1 MIGAILR
8 LIRPKQWSK
17 NLLVFAA
24 LLFTGRFKDTLSV
37 ERTLMAF
44 AAMCLVSSSIYIIN
58 DLLDVERDRNHPVKK
73 NRPIASG
80 AVPVGLAI
88 VLALILAGVSLAIG
102 HELNRSSLILLIVYL
117 VLQAAYNGGLKHVA
131 LADVFLLASGFVLRA
146 MLGATAL
153 EAPIS
158 GWLLACTGSLALML
172 GFGKRR
178 HEFVLQGDGRAK
190 SREVLAGYNLE
201 VLNAFLIMCSVC
213 AAQSYTVYAIS
224 SPTAGLYP
232 GLMLTSVFV
241 LYGVFR
247 YVYLVFR
254 SGEGGEPENLL
265 FKDPHILI
273 TILLFVATSVLAL
286 KGFHLRIIQGDVH

>member
-1 MIGAILR
+1 MLGAIFK

-24 LLFTGRFKDTLSV
+24 LLFTGRFKDAESV
-37 ERTLMAF
+37 QRTLIAF
-44 AAMCLVSSSIYIIN
+44 VAMCLVSSAIYIIN

-73 NRPIASG
+73 SRPIASG
-80 AVPVGLAI
+80 AVPVALAV
-88 VLALILAGVSLAIG
+88 VLALIFALVSLG
-102 HELNRSSLILLIVYL
+102 LGFQLNRSSFSLIVVYL

-178 HEFVLQGDGRAK
+178 HEFILQGDGRAK

-201 VLNAFLIMCSVC
+201 VLNAFLLMCSVC
-213 AAQSYTVYAIS
+213 AAQSYMVYAIM
-224 SPTAGLYP
+224 SPTARQYP

-241 LYGVFR
+241 MYGVFR

-254 SGEGGEPENLL
+254 AGEGGEPENLL

-273 TILLFVATSVLAL
+273 TIVLFVVTSVLAL
-286 KGFHLRIIQGDVH
+286 KGFHLRIIEGDVH

>member
-1 MIGAILR
+1 M
-8 LIRPKQWSK
+8 
-17 NLLVFAA
+17 FAA
-24 LLFTGRFKDTLSV
+24 LLFTGRFKDGLSV
-37 ERTLMAF
+37 ERALIAF
-44 AAMCLVSSSIYIIN
+44 VAMSLVSSSIYIIN
-58 DLLDVERDRNHPVKK
+58 DLLDVERDRSHPVKK

-80 AVPVGLAI
+80 AVPVPLAI
-88 VLALILAGVSLAIG
+88 VLAIILAGISLTLG
-102 HELNRSSLILLIVYL
+102 FGLNRSSFGLIIVYL
-117 VLQAAYNGGLKHVA
+117 VLQAAYNIKLKHVA

-153 EAPIS
+153 DAPIS

-178 HEFVLQGDGRAK
+178 HEFLLQGDGRAK

-224 SPTAGLYP
+224 SSTAKLYP
-232 GLMLTSVFV
+232 GLTLTSVFV

-265 FKDPHILI
+265 FKDPHILV
-273 TILLFVATSVLAL
+273 TIVLFVITSVLAL
-286 KGFHLRIIQGDVH
+286 KGFHLRVIQGDVN

>member
-1 MIGAILR
+1 MVGAIFR

-24 LLFTGRFKDTLSV
+24 LLFTGRFKEIPSV
-37 ERTLMAF
+37 ERALIAF
-44 AAMCLVSSSIYIIN
+44 AAMCLVSSAIYIIN
-58 DLLDVERDRNHPVKK
+58 DLLDVERDRAHPVKK

-80 AVPVGLAI
+80 QVPIPVAI
-88 VLALILAGVSLAIG
+88 VLSIIFAAAALTLGFG
-102 HELNRSSLILLIVYL
+102 LNRSSGSLLVVYL
-117 VLQAAYNGGLKHVA
+117 FLQAAYNGGLKHVA

-153 EAPIS
+153 EVGIS

-201 VLNAFLIMCSVC
+201 TLNAFLIMCAVC
-213 AAQSYTVYAIS
+213 AAQSYTVYAIM
-224 SPTAGLYP
+224 SPNAHQFP
-232 GLMLTSVFV
+232 GLMLTSPFV

-254 SGEGGEPENLL
+254 AGEGGEPENLL

-273 TILLFVATSVLAL
+273 TILLFVAVSVLAL
-286 KGFHLRIIQGDVH
+286 KGFHLRIIEGDVH